1 MSQATFDQVKISFP
15 YMVSSEYASG
25 GGEVKIKSSCNV
37 SVLWL
42 MLNVAQV
49 PSFQWH
55 VVKEEKEP
63 FIIKGTDIRVTPL
76 PGSPP
81 AIILARYMT

>member
-1 MSQATFDQVKISFP
+1 
-15 YMVSSEYASG
+15 
-25 GGEVKIKSSCNV
+25 
-37 SVLWL
+37 